1 MQPAGHTVNDSSNSS
16 AFDARHLR
24 LWLATLSP
32 GDLSV
37 NEGAAARPGSAM
49 ITGIGS
55 PNDSLWSQMER
66 AGWAQQIAV
75 DDLSMAGVASTHA
88 FTEAGARA
96 VTTALAELLSWN
108 AQIMG
113 LFNGFDPHTEPERVR
128 QACSI
133 FSRLALR
140 AAAQLAIAKKATP
153 ATEEA
158 QARQRDCILALD
170 EISKGVL
177 MAGQYIVEALAL
189 GPDSDDGR
197 DRLERATKGLRYAD
211 QCLTEWATEMRL
223 SFGSGS
229 ARTG

>member
-24 LWLATLSP
+24 LWLATLSH

-133 FSRLALR
+133 FSRLLFEQRLNSPSQRKLR
-140 AAAQLAIAKKATP
+140 PQPKRLK
-153 ATEEA
+153 
-158 QARQRDCILALD
+158 
-170 EISKGVL
+170 
-177 MAGQYIVEALAL
+177 L
-189 GPDSDDGR
+189 GSVT
-197 DRLERATKGLRYAD
+197 AS
-211 QCLTEWATEMRL
+211 WHWMR
-223 SFGSGS
+223 
-229 ARTG
+229 